1 MDINLYINNSEPERV
16 IKSLTN
22 VATLTGS
29 LHNESDVVNPYV
41 IIEGAYFPSSA
52 NYAYIADFGRYY
64 YVTEVSS
71 IRNGYIGVSLA
82 SDPLMSFANDIKN
95 LRAIIDRQANSE
107 HANMYLPDDV
117 IVHDSREFYAVKTFQ
132 NGFNDNGEF
141 ILITAGA

>member
-1 MDINLYINNSEPERV
+1 MEINLYVNNSEPERV
-16 IKSLTN
+16 VKSLT
-22 VATLTGS
+22 AAGTLTGS
-29 LHNESDVVNPYV
+29 LRNESDIVNPYV

-52 NYAYIADFGRYY
+52 NYAYISDFGRYY
-64 YVTEVSS
+64 YVTEVTS
-71 IRNGYIGVSLA
+71 IRNGYIGVSLV

-95 LRAIIDRQANSE
+95 LRAIIDRQASTE

>member
-1 MDINLYINNSEPERV
+1 MEINLYVNSSEPERV
-16 IKSLTN
+16 IKSLTD

-41 IIEGAYFPSSA
+41 IIEGAYFPSTA
-52 NYAYIADFGRYY
+52 NYAYISDFGRYY

-95 LRAIIDRQANSE
+95 LRAIIDRQADMA
-107 HANMYLPDDV
+107 HANVYLPDDV
-117 IVHDSREFYAVKTFQ
+117 IVHDSREFYAVKQFS
-132 NGFNDNGEF
+132 NGFNDAGEF

>member
-1 MDINLYINNSEPERV
+1 MEINLYVNNSEPERV
-16 IKSLTN
+16 IKSLTE
-22 VATLTGS
+22 VGTLTGS
-29 LHNESDVVNPYV
+29 LRNESDVLNPYV
-41 IIEGAYFPSSA
+41 IIEGAYFPSIA

-82 SDPLMSFANDIKN
+82 SDPLMSFANEIKN
-95 LRAIIDRQANSE
+95 LRAIIDRQSGAE

-117 IVHDSREFYAVKTFQ
+117 IVHDSREFYTVKTFSG
-132 NGFNDNGEF
+132 GFNDSGEY